1 MFVFIIS
8 SLNNKI
14 NDQKKLIET
23 LQDSIDSLKN
33 QSITNNIKINKNI
46 SSLEQ
51 DNKLFKS
58 FINIMLN

>member
-1 MFVFIIS
+1 MQNRIY
-8 SLNNKI
+8 
-14 NDQKKLIET
+14 QKKLIET
-23 LQDSIDSLKN
+23 LQDSIDSIKN
-33 QSITNNIKINKNI
+33 QSITNNININKNI

>member
-14 NDQKKLIET
+14 NAQKKLIKT

-33 QSITNNIKINKNI
+33 QSITNNISIKI
-46 SSLEQ
+46 
-51 DNKLFKS
+51 
-58 FINIMLN
+58 